1 MTRNLKAILIAT
13 TLGLSTV
20 GYATAQAPHHPD
32 PAQPP
37 PPGHAGMPGMEHGG
51 MDMMSMH
58 CMSVTDARLAT
69 LKHDLDI
76 TPRQERAWNAFA
88 AAVGPRP
95 MAHRMGPGMGM
106 GMGPGMGMKMD
117 MSAGS
122 LPERMRHH
130 EMMMKEHLRKMQGVR
145 AAVQRL
151 YAVLTPAQRTKA
163 DAVLCPGMGSPP
175 R

>member
-1 MTRNLKAILIAT
+1 MTTSVKALLIAT
-13 TLGLSTV
+13 ALGLSTV
-20 GYATAQAPHHPD
+20 GYAVAQAPHHPD
-32 PAQPP
+32 PAQPRP
-37 PPGHAGMPGMEHGG
+37 TGHAGMPGMEHAG

-69 LKHDLDI
+69 LKRDLDI

-88 AAVGPRP
+88 AAVTPRP
-95 MAHRMGPGMGM
+95 MAHRMGP

-117 MSAGS
+117 MSAGP
-122 LPERMRHH
+122 LPERLRHH
-130 EMMMKEHLRKMQGVR
+130 EMIMKEHLRKLQGVR

-151 YAVLTPAQRTKA
+151 YAVLAPAQRTKA
-163 DAVLCPGMGSPP
+163 DRVLCPGMSSPP